1 MKKEWILSD
10 NEKARKKSNKES
22 KRYENIFLIFQAL
35 VKFYVRKVI
44 QEKSS
49 PPTPG
54 LGVGQGNKRKPSFG
68 DWPEDWS
75 SQELS
80 FDSEFSEE
88 NTTQHLQQLDTE
100 REKTEYFK

>member
-22 KRYENIFLIFQAL
+22 KKYDNYFSFCPGLL
-35 VKFYVRKVI
+35 VFSARKLT

-49 PPTPG
+49 TPTPG
-54 LGVGQGNKRKPSFG
+54 QGLGQGNKRKPSFG
-68 DWPEDWS
+68 DWPEDWA

-80 FDSEFSEE
+80 FHTEFTEE
-88 NTTQHLQQLDTE
+88 NTGQLQLEGEQ
-100 REKTEYFK
+100 EKSEYFK